1 MNDLVLIDSTDP
13 AWDAWIEAT
22 DHDVYHRAGYHRVAS
37 RTGDGTPLLLV
48 YGTSN
53 QFVAWPYLLQPIPAS
68 GPVVGGPAHDV
79 TSTYG
84 YSGPLVRG
92 CEPGDRI
99 VADAWQAF
107 RDVWTEQHVVSVF
120 TRFHPILNNH
130 RWFVDIEP
138 DAAPSELGGGIKFT
152 GETVSIDVTLPEA
165 DVLAGYP
172 RSFRQEI
179 NQSRRRG
186 LATVV
191 DREWEHL
198 DRFVELYTETMR
210 RNHATSAYFLGRE
223 YFVDLR
229 AELEDDL
236 VLFLGMVD
244 GQVVAAC
251 LFMSHHGIV
260 HPHLAGTSTA
270 YLPMSPLKVMWDDV
284 RKWAADRG
292 DSLIHLGGGRGG
304 SSDSL
309 FEFKAR
315 FSPRRHQ
322 FYTGRWILDPRRF
335 DILARQAGVTT
346 DTQLGYFPPY
356 RAPRLLE

>member
-1 MNDLVLIDSTDP
+1 
-13 AWDAWIEAT
+13 
-22 DHDVYHRAGYHRVAS
+22 
-37 RTGDGTPLLLV
+37 
-48 YGTSN
+48 
-53 QFVAWPYLLQPIPAS
+53 
-68 GPVVGGPAHDV
+68 
-79 TSTYG
+79 
-84 YSGPLVRG
+84 
-92 CEPGDRI
+92 
-99 VADAWQAF
+99 
-107 RDVWTEQHVVSVF
+107 
-120 TRFHPILNNH
+120 
-130 RWFVDIEP
+130 
-138 DAAPSELGGGIKFT
+138 
-152 GETVSIDVTLPEA
+152 
-165 DVLAGYP
+165 
-172 RSFRQEI
+172 
-179 NQSRRRG
+179 
-186 LATVV
+186 
-191 DREWEHL
+191 
-198 DRFVELYTETMR
+198 
-210 RNHATSAYFLGRE
+210 
-223 YFVDLR
+223 
-229 AELEDDL
+229 
-236 VLFLGMVD
+236 MVD